1 MCNRCGEKGHW
12 ASQCSQPDNRPEGE
26 RGGAKAT
33 DKCRRCGEAGH
44 YARDCPQPPDNTCR
58 ICKQE
63 GHFARDCPNKE
74 EATKDQAANMDAD
87 LDNYMKEGAKAKEE
101 GEA

>member
-1 MCNRCGEKGHW
+1 VCNRCGEKGHW

-26 RGGAKAT
+26 RGGAKAS

-44 YARDCPQPPDNTCR
+44 FARDCPQPPDNTCR

-74 EATKDQAANMDAD
+74 EAAKDQAANMDAD
-87 LDNYMKEGAKAKEE
+87 LDNYMKEGAKAKED